1 MKVLNSET
9 NLNGVIEYIYC
20 FFKEEVEGKG
30 ISLLYEQGLSSKETT
45 VYSDQNKIIAIL
57 INLIKNAIKF
67 TERGA
72 IKFGYKKKGETLM
85 FFVKDTGIGIDST
98 QKNINFV
105 GLIKS
110 ARSL

>member
-9 NLNGVIEYIYC
+9 NLKEVIEFNYC

-30 ISLLYEQGLSSKETT
+30 ISLLYEQELSSKETT

-72 IKFGYKKKGETLM
+72 IKFGYRRREKP
-85 FFVKDTGIGIDST
+85 
-98 QKNINFV
+98 
-105 GLIKS
+105 
-110 ARSL
+110 